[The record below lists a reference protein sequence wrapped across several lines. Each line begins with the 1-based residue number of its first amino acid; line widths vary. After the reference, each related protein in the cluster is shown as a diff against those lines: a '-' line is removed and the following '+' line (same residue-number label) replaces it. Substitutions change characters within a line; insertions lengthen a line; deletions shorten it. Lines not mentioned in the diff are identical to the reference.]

1 MISIRHLRKE
11 FGSTVVLKDINAE
24 IKKGD
29 VVSIIGP
36 SGSGKST
43 LLRCLNR
50 LEEPTGGS
58 LLFDGE
64 DVGQKDYKLNLLRQK
79 MGMVFQSYNLFQHLN
94 VLENL
99 TFAPVKLL
107 NLSKEEAEER
117 ARKLLRAVGLEDKE
131 ESYPDELSGGQKQR
145 IAIARCLAMEPEVI
159 LFDEPTSALD
169 PTMVGE
175 VLAVLKRLAEAGMTM
190 IIVTHEMRLAKS
202 VSSRVFYLDQGIIYE
217 EGSPE
222 EIFEHPQRERTKAFV
237 QGQNLLQK
245 SFFKS
250 EMDYLGLISQIHEF
264 AVKKMFSPR
273 LVLHIES
280 AVEILLLKNV
290 LPLLDESAEVKL
302 QLEYVEKKEA
312 CRLSISWEGTS
323 AEANFNMEELKKEA
337 EKDYLTEFSYVYDK
351 EKENSMSVMVNAD

>member
-11 FGSTVVLKDINAE
+11 FGSTVVLKDVNAE

-29 VVSIIGP
+29 VISIIGP

-50 LEEPTGGS
+50 LEEATGGS
-58 LLFDGE
+58 ILVDGE
-64 DVGQKDYKLNLLRQK
+64 DVGQKEYPLHLLRRK
-79 MGMVFQSYNLFQHLN
+79 MGMVFQSYNLFEHLN

-99 TFAPVKLL
+99 TFAPIKLL
-107 NLSKEEAEER
+107 KLPKEEACER

-175 VLAVLKRLAEAGMTM
+175 VLAVLKRLAESGMTM
-190 IIVTHEMRLAKS
+190 VIVTHEMRLARS
-202 VSSRVFYLDQGIIYE
+202 VSSRVFYLDQGVIYE

-237 QGQNLLQK
+237 QGQNLFRK
-245 SFFKS
+245 AFSKN
-250 EMDYLGLISQIHEF
+250 EVDYLGLISQIHEF

-273 LVLHIES
+273 LVHQIER
-280 AVEILLLKNV
+280 AVEWLFLKSIL
-290 LPLLDESAEVKL
+290 PQLDPSASVKFE
-302 QLEYVEKKEA
+302 LEYIEKREA
-312 CRLSISWEGTS
+312 CRLCFSWEGAS
-323 AEANFNMEELKKEA
+323 IEKKLDMEQQKAEAEEMQLS
-337 EKDYLTEFSYVYDK
+337 DFSYSYQN
-351 EKENSMSVMVNAD
+351 EKENSLSLVVDTD

>member
-11 FGSTVVLKDINAE
+11 FGSTLVLKDINAE

-29 VVSIIGP
+29 VISIIGP

-58 LLFDGE
+58 ILVNGE
-64 DVGQKDYKLNLLRQK
+64 DVGQKDYPLHLLRQK

-94 VLENL
+94 VIENL
-99 TFAPVKLL
+99 TFAPMKLL
-107 NLSKEEAEER
+107 KLSKEEAYER

-145 IAIARCLAMEPEVI
+145 IAIARCLAMEPEVL

-175 VLAVLKRLAEAGMTM
+175 VLAVLKRLAEGGMTM
-190 IIVTHEMRLAKS
+190 VIVTHEMRLARS
-202 VSSRVFYLDQGIIYE
+202 ISSRVFYLDQGIIYE

-222 EIFEHPQRERTKAFV
+222 DIFEHPQKERTRLFV
-237 QGQNLLQK
+237 QGQNLFRKNFSKNEL
-245 SFFKS
+245 
-250 EMDYLGLISQIHEF
+250 DYLGLISQIHEF

-273 LVLHIES
+273 LVHHIES
-280 AVEILLLKNV
+280 STEWLYLKTM
-290 LPLLDESAEVKL
+290 LPLLEDSAIVSFE
-302 QLEYVEKKEA
+302 LEYIEKKEA
-312 CRLSISWEGTS
+312 CRLSFSWEGPS
-323 AEANFNMEELKKEA
+323 VEAALDPDKQKTEA
-337 EKDYLTEFSYVYDK
+337 DNHHASDFSYSYRE
-351 EKENSMSVMVNAD
+351 EKENILSVRVNAD